1 MSGSAL
7 LVIDLQRNMFEVEPG
22 VHDGME
28 LLGRVSG
35 LIARA
40 RLAGAPVIFVRNNG
54 GAGDSDA
61 PGTPGWELTSALPRL
76 SAEPIVD
83 KKQPDAFEGTN
94 LNGLLRAR
102 GLRHV
107 VVCGLRSEF
116 CIAATCRG
124 AAHRGYKVTLV
135 KDAHSTFDG
144 PGEPATGI
152 IARENSALADVADV
166 VPGFALEFD

>member
-1 MSGSAL
+1 MTGSAL
-7 LVIDLQRNMFEVEPG
+7 LVVDMQRNLFEVEPG
-22 VHDGME
+22 VHDGLE

-54 GAGDSDA
+54 GPGDPDA
-61 PGTPGWELTSALPRL
+61 PGTPGWELTPALPRL

-83 KKQPDAFEGTN
+83 KKLPDAFEGTN

-102 GLRHV
+102 GLRRV
-107 VVCGLRSEF
+107 VVCGLQSEL

-124 AAHRGYKVTLV
+124 AAHRGYQVTLV
-135 KDAHSTFDG
+135 KDAHSTFDASA
-144 PGEPATGI
+144 EPATAI
-152 IARENSALADVADV
+152 IARENAALADVAEV
-166 VPGFALEFD
+166 LPGFALRFD